1 MTVHEH
7 LHELIRCMGNTRDYR
22 RYRRLSEKISE
33 TPELEERLAQYKKAQ
48 YQLLSESRNLFE
60 DQEGLAGPFRALLE
74 NPIVIKYL
82 DAENAVLSM
91 IRKSCLAISG
101 SLVRDLPTWE

>member
-22 RYRRLSEKISE
+22 RYRRLSEKISGM
-33 TPELEERLAQYKKAQ
+33 PELKEKIAQYKKAQ
-48 YQLLSESRNLFE
+48 YRLLSESGNLLE
-60 DQEGLAGPFRALLE
+60 DEELLAGQFRDLLE

-82 DAENAVLSM
+82 DAENAVLCM